1 MREVIQCLI
10 DWLDSETSDEKSHRI
25 LRALAQESLKK
36 AVFDES
42 KRRFTAEEIVA
53 AVGESIGSAEPKKWI
68 DWPGSLKKYCETREP
83 QIVEFARKRGLQ
95 NYPKPERKSTKGGPG
110 RLTTFYIKA
119 ESVPEILEDDN
130 AIATDEVR
138 VHRNA
143 TDFKANYQ
151 MTELGEVKPSWI
163 ASWLFR
169 HGQIEL
175 RQWHVWGILGWLAII
190 AGLAVLIAYA
200 GWLSLS
206 VPRSVTTRDLT
217 LLISI
222 FVIPYGAW
230 VTIIKPWIL
239 LLDDRI
245 VVAHELFTNFY
256 EQSAQFELL
265 RDGDL
270 RVVRLVRYSAACPIC
285 GATIYLEKGEPD
297 YRRRLVGRCYESP
310 REHVFSFDRITRC
323 GRLLVER

>member
-10 DWLDSETSDEKSHRI
+10 DWLDSETSDEKGHRI

-36 AVFDES
+36 ANFDES

-53 AVGESIGSAEPKKWI
+53 AVGDSIGSADPKRWI
-68 DWPGSLKKYCETREP
+68 DWSGSLRKYCETREP
-83 QIVEFARKRGLQ
+83 QIIEFARKRGLSC
-95 NYPKPERKSTKGGPG
+95 YPKPDRKSTKGGPG
-110 RLTTFYIKA
+110 RHTTFFIK
-119 ESVPEILEDDN
+119 EEPVPEITEEDQ
-130 AIATDEVR
+130 AIDKIPVGGSAADL
-138 VHRNA
+138 
-143 TDFKANYQ
+143 KASYQ
-151 MTELGEVKPSWI
+151 MTELGKVKPSWI
-163 ASWLFR
+163 ARWLFR
-169 HGQIEL
+169 QGQIEL
-175 RQWHVWGILGWLAII
+175 RQWHVWVILGWLAII
-190 AGLAVLIAYA
+190 AGFALLIAYA

-206 VPRSVTTRDLT
+206 LPRPVTTQDLT
-217 LLISI
+217 LLVSI
-222 FVIPYGAW
+222 FAIPYGSW

-245 VVAHELFTNFY
+245 VVAHELFTNFH
-256 EQSAQFELL
+256 ERSAQLELL

-270 RVVRLVRYSAACPIC
+270 RVIRLVRYSAACPIC

-323 GRLLVER
+323 GRLLVDR

>member
-10 DWLDSETSDEKSHRI
+10 DWLDSEPSDEKGHRI

-36 AVFDES
+36 AGFDES
-42 KRRFTAEEIVA
+42 KRRFTADEIVA
-53 AVGESIGSAEPKKWI
+53 AVGVSIETTDPKKWI

-83 QIVEFARKRGLQ
+83 QIIEFARKRGLSH
-95 NYPKPERKSTKGGPG
+95 YPQPDRKSTKGGPG

-119 ESVPEILEDDN
+119 EPVPEITEEDHVVVDDLAGSN
-130 AIATDEVR
+130 AVEL
-138 VHRNA
+138 
-143 TDFKANYQ
+143 KANYQ
-151 MTELGEVKPSWI
+151 MTELGEVKPSWL

-169 HGQIEL
+169 HGQVEL
-175 RQWHVWGILGWLAII
+175 RQWHVWGLLGWLATI
-190 AGLAVLIAYA
+190 GVFAVLIAYA

-206 VPRSVTTRDLT
+206 VSRPVTTSDLT

-270 RVVRLVRYSAACPIC
+270 RVIRLVRYSAACPIC

-323 GRLLVER
+323 GRLMVDR

>member
-10 DWLDSETSDEKSHRI
+10 DWLDSEPSDEKGHRI

-36 AVFDES
+36 VDFEES
-42 KRRFTAEEIVA
+42 ERRFTADVIVA
-53 AVGESIGSAEPKKWI
+53 AVGESLDSAEPKKWI
-68 DWPGSLKKYCETREP
+68 DWPGSLKKYCEIREP
-83 QIVEFARKRGLQ
+83 QIMEFARKRRLSH
-95 NYPKPERKSTKGGPG
+95 YPKPERKSTKGGPG
-110 RLTTFYIKA
+110 RHTTFYIKA
-119 ESVPEILEDDN
+119 ETVPVILEEDQ
-130 AIATDEVR
+130 AIEDVR
-138 VHRNA
+138 AGSNVA
-143 TDFKANYQ
+143 DLQASYQ
-151 MTELGEVKPSWI
+151 LTELGEVKPSWI

-175 RQWHVWGILGWLAII
+175 RRWHVWGVLGWLATIG
-190 AGLAVLIAYA
+190 GLALLIAYA

-206 VPRSVTTRDLT
+206 VPRPVTTQDLT
-217 LLISI
+217 LLVSI
-222 FVIPYGAW
+222 FAIPYGSW

-270 RVVRLVRYSAACPIC
+270 RVIRLVRYSAPCPIC

-323 GRLLVER
+323 GRLLVDR

>member
-1 MREVIQCLI
+1 M
-10 DWLDSETSDEKSHRI
+10 
-25 LRALAQESLKK
+25 
-36 AVFDES
+36 
-42 KRRFTAEEIVA
+42 
-53 AVGESIGSAEPKKWI
+53 
-68 DWPGSLKKYCETREP
+68 
-83 QIVEFARKRGLQ
+83 EFAHKQGLPH
-95 NYPKPERKSTKGGPG
+95 YPKPERKSTKGGPG
-110 RLTTFYIKA
+110 RHTTFYIKA
-119 ESVPEILEDDN
+119 EPVPEITEEDQAIEEFRVGSN
-130 AIATDEVR
+130 AADLQ
-138 VHRNA
+138 A
-143 TDFKANYQ
+143 SYQ
-151 MTELGEVKPSWI
+151 MTELGEVKPSWV
-163 ASWLFR
+163 ARWLFR

-175 RQWHVWGILGWLAII
+175 RQWHVWVILGWLAII
-190 AGLAVLIAYA
+190 AGFAVLIAYA

-206 VPRSVTTRDLT
+206 VPRPVTTSDIT

-270 RVVRLVRYSAACPIC
+270 RVIRLVRYSAACPIC
-285 GATIYLEKGEPD
+285 GATVYLEKGEPD
-297 YRRRLVGRCYESP
+297 YRRRLVGRCYEST

-323 GRLLVER
+323 GRLLVDR

>member
-10 DWLDSETSDEKSHRI
+10 DWLESEPSDEKGHRI
-25 LRALAQESLKK
+25 LRALAKESLKK
-36 AVFDES
+36 ADFEES

-53 AVGESIGSAEPKKWI
+53 AVGETLESAEPKKWI

-83 QIVEFARKRGLQ
+83 QIVEFARKRGLSC
-95 NYPKPERKSTKGGPG
+95 YPKPDRKSTKGGPG

-119 ESVPEILEDDN
+119 EPVPEITEEGQGIEGVLGRNN
-130 AIATDEVR
+130 AADLQ
-138 VHRNA
+138 A
-143 TDFKANYQ
+143 SYQ
-151 MTELGEVKPSWI
+151 MTELGEIKPSWI
-163 ASWLFR
+163 ASRLFR
-169 HGQIEL
+169 RGQIEL
-175 RQWHVWGILGWLAII
+175 RQWHVWVILGWLAII
-190 AGLAVLIAYA
+190 AGFSVLIAYA

-206 VPRSVTTRDLT
+206 VPRPVTTSDLT
-217 LLISI
+217 LLVSI
-222 FVIPYGAW
+222 FAIPYGAW

-323 GRLLVER
+323 GRLLVDR

>member
-10 DWLDSETSDEKSHRI
+10 DWLDSEPSDEKGHRI

-36 AVFDES
+36 AEFEES
-42 KRRFTAEEIVA
+42 KRRFTADAIVA
-53 AVGESIGSAEPKKWI
+53 AIGETLESAEPKKWI

-83 QIVEFARKRGLQ
+83 QIIEFARKRGLPR
-95 NYPKPERKSTKGGPG
+95 YPKPDRKSTKGGPG
-110 RLTTFYIKA
+110 RHTTFYIKA
-119 ESVPEILEDDN
+119 EPVPDIMEEEQSIEDMRTGGKTADLQ
-130 AIATDEVR
+130 V
-138 VHRNA
+138 
-143 TDFKANYQ
+143 NYQ
-151 MTELGEVKPSWI
+151 MTALGEVKPSWI

-169 HGQIEL
+169 RGQIEL
-175 RQWHVWGILGWLAII
+175 RQWHVWVLLGWLATI
-190 AGLAVLIAYA
+190 AGFALLIAYA

-206 VPRSVTTRDLT
+206 VPRPVTTQDLT

-222 FVIPYGAW
+222 FVIPYGSW

-270 RVVRLVRYSAACPIC
+270 RVVRLVRYSAPCPIC

-323 GRLLVER
+323 GRLLVDR

>member
-10 DWLDSETSDEKSHRI
+10 DWLESEPSDEKGHRI
-25 LRALAQESLKK
+25 LRALAKESLKK
-36 AVFDES
+36 ADFEES
-42 KRRFTAEEIVA
+42 KRRFTADEIVA
-53 AVGESIGSAEPKKWI
+53 AVGESIGNADPKKWI
-68 DWPGSLKKYCETREP
+68 DWPGSLKKYCEAREP
-83 QIVEFARKRGLQ
+83 QIMEYARKRGLPH
-95 NYPKPERKSTKGGPG
+95 YPKPERKSTKGGPG
-110 RLTTFYIKA
+110 QLTTFYIKA
-119 ESVPEILEDDN
+119 ESVPEIMEEDQ
-130 AIATDEVR
+130 AIEDVR
-138 VHRNA
+138 ARNN
-143 TDFKANYQ
+143 KANLQASYQ
-151 MTELGEVKPSWI
+151 MTALGDVKPSWL

-175 RQWHVWGILGWLAII
+175 RRWHVWGVLGWLATIG
-190 AGLAVLIAYA
+190 GLAVLIAYA

-206 VPRSVTTRDLT
+206 VPRPVTTQDLT
-217 LLISI
+217 LLVSI
-222 FVIPYGAW
+222 FAIPYGSW
-230 VTIIKPWIL
+230 VTVIKPWIL

-323 GRLLVER
+323 GRLLVDR

>member
-1 MREVIQCLI
+1 MRGVIQCLI
-10 DWLDSETSDEKSHRI
+10 DWLDSEPSDEKGHRI

-36 AVFDES
+36 ADFDES

-53 AVGESIGSAEPKKWI
+53 AVGDSIGSADPKKWI
-68 DWPGSLKKYCETREP
+68 DWPGSLKKYCETREG
-83 QIVEFARKRGLQ
+83 QIVEFARKRGLPH
-95 NYPKPERKSTKGGPG
+95 YPKPERKSTKGGPG
-110 RLTTFYIKA
+110 KLTTFYIKA
-119 ESVPEILEDDN
+119 ERVPEVMEDDS
-130 AIATDEVR
+130 AIDEDR
-138 VHRNA
+138 VDNSIA
-143 TDFKANYQ
+143 AELKANYQ
-151 MTELGEVKPSWI
+151 MTELGEVQPSWI
-163 ASWLFR
+163 VRWLFR
-169 HGQIEL
+169 NGQIEL
-175 RQWHVWGILGWLAII
+175 RRWHVWVVLGWLLTIG
-190 AGLAVLIAYA
+190 GLAVLIAYG

-217 LLISI
+217 LLISV

-239 LLDDRI
+239 LFDDRI
-245 VVAHELFTNFY
+245 VLAHELFIKIH

-285 GATIYLEKGEPD
+285 GATVYLEKGEPD

-323 GRLLVER
+323 GRLLVDR

>member
-10 DWLDSETSDEKSHRI
+10 DWLDSETSDEKGHRI
-25 LRALAQESLKK
+25 LRALALESLKK
-36 AVFDES
+36 ADFDES

-53 AVGESIGSAEPKKWI
+53 AVGDTIGSTDPKKWI
-68 DWPGSLKKYCETREP
+68 DWPGSLKKYCETREG
-83 QIVEFARKRGLQ
+83 QIIEFARKRGLPH
-95 NYPKPERKSTKGGPG
+95 YPKSERKSTKGGPG
-110 RLTTFYIKA
+110 KLTTFYIKA
-119 ESVPEILEDDN
+119 EQLPEVIEDEQ
-130 AIATDEVR
+130 AIDEPQVAI
-138 VHRNA
+138 RNTA
-143 TDFKANYQ
+143 ELKANYQ

-169 HGQIEL
+169 DGQIKL
-175 RQWHVWGILGWLAII
+175 RQWHVWCLLGWLATIG
-190 AGLAVLIAYA
+190 GLAVLIAYA

-206 VPRSVTTRDLT
+206 EPRPVTTRDLT
-217 LLISI
+217 LLVSI
-222 FVIPYGAW
+222 FLIPYGAW

-285 GATIYLEKGEPD
+285 GATVYLEKGEPD

-323 GRLLVER
+323 GRLLVDR

>member
-1 MREVIQCLI
+1 MRGVIQCLI
-10 DWLDSETSDEKSHRI
+10 DWLDSEPSDEKGHRI

-36 AVFDES
+36 ADFDES

-53 AVGESIGSAEPKKWI
+53 AVGETLESAEPKKWI
-68 DWPGSLKKYCETREP
+68 DWPGSLRKYCETREP
-83 QIVEFARKRGLQ
+83 QILEFARKRGLSC
-95 NYPKPERKSTKGGPG
+95 YPKPDRKSTKGGPG

-119 ESVPEILEDDN
+119 ELLPEIMEEDQ
-130 AIATDEVR
+130 AIEEVR
-138 VHRNA
+138 VDGSNA
-143 TDFKANYQ
+143 AELKADYQ

-190 AGLAVLIAYA
+190 AGFAVLIAYA

-206 VPRSVTTRDLT
+206 VPRSVTTQDLT
-217 LLISI
+217 LLVSI
-222 FVIPYGAW
+222 FAIPYGSW

-245 VVAHELFTNFY
+245 VVAHELFTNFH

-270 RVVRLVRYSAACPIC
+270 RVIRLVRYSAACPIC

-323 GRLLVER
+323 GRLLVDR